1 MGAKP
6 NWTAQAPGGGE
17 TILVAEDEPIV
28 RDVVVRILRRAGY
41 AILEAEDGRRAVEL
55 LKESPDH
62 VALALLDVMMPGMGG
77 REAYRRIR
85 ELKPHIAVLFA
96 TGYDPASDQS
106 EFITREGLHL
116 LEKPF
121 EPSVLLQTVREVLD
135 EASVAG

>member
-1 MGAKP
+1 M
-6 NWTAQAPGGGE
+6 PGGDE

-55 LKESPDH
+55 LEENPDYIS
-62 VALALLDVMMPGMGG
+62 LALLDVMMPGMGG
-77 REAYRRIR
+77 REAYQRLR
-85 ELKPHIAVLFA
+85 ELKPGIGVVFA

-116 LEKPF
+116 VEKPF
-121 EPSVLLQTVREVLD
+121 HPSVLLQTVRKVLD
-135 EASVAG
+135 EVRGAG